1 VYGSINLTLDFIGL
15 DERFVNEGMQ
25 ATPMDIAFLIATHSY
40 CSRFGGRDS
49 PDPDETL
56 EELPLMPKA
65 KKKAMKKKAKKS
77 KKKK

>member
-1 VYGSINLTLDFIGL
+1 MNFLQRAGFAQPPWILHSGL
-15 DERFVNEGMQ
+15 Q
-25 ATPMDIAFLIATHSY
+25 PTHIVHVL
-40 CSRFGGRDS
+40 GGVDS

-65 KKKAMKKKAKKS
+65 KKKAMKKKPKKA

>member
-1 VYGSINLTLDFIGL
+1 MNVLQPSRITQPSWILHSIL
-15 DERFVNEGMQ
+15 Q
-25 ATPMDIAFLIATHSY
+25 PTHIVHVL
-40 CSRFGGRDS
+40 GGVDS

>member
-1 VYGSINLTLDFIGL
+1 LGGVY
-15 DERFVNEGMQ
+15 
-25 ATPMDIAFLIATHSY
+25 
-40 CSRFGGRDS
+40 S

>member
-1 VYGSINLTLDFIGL
+1 L
-15 DERFVNEGMQ
+15 
-25 ATPMDIAFLIATHSY
+25 
-40 CSRFGGRDS
+40 GGVDS

-56 EELPLMPKA
+56 EELSLMPKA

>member
-1 VYGSINLTLDFIGL
+1 L
-15 DERFVNEGMQ
+15 
-25 ATPMDIAFLIATHSY
+25 
-40 CSRFGGRDS
+40 GGVDS

-65 KKKAMKKKAKKS
+65 AKKKKVVKKKAKKA

>member
-1 VYGSINLTLDFIGL
+1 L
-15 DERFVNEGMQ
+15 
-25 ATPMDIAFLIATHSY
+25 
-40 CSRFGGRDS
+40 GGVDS

-56 EELPLMPKA
+56 EESLLMPKA

>member
-1 VYGSINLTLDFIGL
+1 MNVLRTS
-15 DERFVNEGMQ
+15 R
-25 ATPMDIAFLIATHSY
+25 IAQLPWILHSRLQPTHIVHVL
-40 CSRFGGRDS
+40 GGVDS

>member
-1 VYGSINLTLDFIGL
+1 L
-15 DERFVNEGMQ
+15 
-25 ATPMDIAFLIATHSY
+25 
-40 CSRFGGRDS
+40 GGVDS

>member
-1 VYGSINLTLDFIGL
+1 L
-15 DERFVNEGMQ
+15 
-25 ATPMDIAFLIATHSY
+25 
-40 CSRFGGRDS
+40 GGVDS

-56 EELPLMPKA
+56 EELALMPKA